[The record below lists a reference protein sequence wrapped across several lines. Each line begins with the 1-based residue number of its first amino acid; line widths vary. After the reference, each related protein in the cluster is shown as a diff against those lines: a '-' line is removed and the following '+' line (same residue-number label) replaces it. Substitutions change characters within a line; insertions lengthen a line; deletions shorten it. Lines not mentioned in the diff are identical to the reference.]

1 MKKEICLRAGK
12 AYERLLN
19 KALRELDINFT
30 EWRTGEI
37 DPWELSDRIHKFH
50 DGISRRLYVLAGD
63 NHGQTILLEA
73 IIQGEISLDE
83 LSLEL
88 REWAYPV
95 DYTTPSRDRI
105 ALSSSNCNE
114 ADKPIA

>member
-1 MKKEICLRAGK
+1 MTIQNKKLRKEIRSLAGK

-19 KALRELDINFT
+19 KALRELDVDFT
-30 EWRTGEI
+30 KWRAGKI

-63 NHGQTILLEA
+63 NQGQTILLEA
-73 IIQGEISLDE
+73 IVQGEISLDE

-88 REWAYPV
+88 REF
-95 DYTTPSRDRI
+95 S
-105 ALSSSNCNE
+105 
-114 ADKPIA
+114 